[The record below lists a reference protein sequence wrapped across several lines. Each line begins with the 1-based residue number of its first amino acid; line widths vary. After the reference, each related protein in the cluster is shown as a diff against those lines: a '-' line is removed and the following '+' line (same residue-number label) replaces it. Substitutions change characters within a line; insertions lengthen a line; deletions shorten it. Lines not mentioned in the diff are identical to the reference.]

1 MKSGNENKKPQWL
14 KNKEQVSAAIGR
26 STAPELLLC
35 GLTFPTS
42 QKILEDPN
50 VWIGNTAA
58 TTHSTP
64 HTQGLYDMKK
74 STAKDSVRMGNG
86 KSESASSIGKLTGT
100 LCNRH
105 GDKLIQSTMQAVTH
119 LPTGKLNLFSLT
131 KIQKNGWLLHGNNK
145 AIWLTKGDDKITFD
159 IIIPTPEGMV
169 FAVYFNRNEEIAS
182 MSVNATGPTEA
193 APVTMSIEQAHTKFG
208 HTNEEDTRKTAKE
221 LGIVLTQGT
230 LRPCEAC
237 TVAKAKQKNVIK
249 RSAHKAATKTDERR
263 IFIDICS
270 TVKKTKKRKDLACPN
285 WYLTVD
291 EQTQLKF
298 SKFCPKKNDMIEP
311 ACAQLQK

>member
-1 MKSGNENKKPQWL
+1 MKPRNRHKKLQWL
-14 KNKEQVSAAIGR
+14 KNKEQVRAAIGR
-26 STAPELLLC
+26 SAAPELLLC

-50 VWIGNTAA
+50 VWIGDTAA

-74 STAKDSVRMGNG
+74 STAKDSVTMGNG

-100 LCNRH
+100 LYNMH

-119 LPTGKLNLFSLT
+119 LPTGKFDLFSLT
-131 KIQKNGWLLHGNNK
+131 KMQNNGWLLHGNDK
-145 AIWLTKGDDKITFD
+145 TIWLTKGEDKIIFD

-169 FAVYFNRNEEIAS
+169 FAVYFNRNEEIVS
-182 MSVNATGPTEA
+182 MDVNTTGPTEV
-193 APVTMSIEQAHTKFG
+193 APVTMSIVQAHAKFG

-221 LGIVLTQGT
+221 LGIVLMRGT

-249 RSAHKAATKTDERR
+249 
-263 IFIDICS
+263 
-270 TVKKTKKRKDLACPN
+270 
-285 WYLTVD
+285 
-291 EQTQLKF
+291 
-298 SKFCPKKNDMIEP
+298 
-311 ACAQLQK
+311 